1 VALDILQRIAIS
13 FRRDKMDRKVILTE
27 REAAYIITLLG
38 DKDMIADFIEYTVGV
53 AEAKEIEQRIQD
65 KILLNLKP

>member
-1 VALDILQRIAIS
+1 
-13 FRRDKMDRKVILTE
+13 MDRKVILTE

-53 AEAKEIEQRIQD
+53 AEAKEIEQRIHD